1 MGSGAIAK
9 VLRNFEVC
17 IPMKIRN
24 SYNLHIGDYVEVEP
38 RKDGILLKPKT
49 LIDKSQAYFW
59 TKEWQE
65 KEKEADEDY
74 KKGRYKKFK
83 NVKDLIN
90 ELHS

>member
-1 MGSGAIAK
+1 MGTTAIAK

-24 SYNLHIGDYVEVEP
+24 SYNLQIGDYVEVES
-38 RKDGILLKPKT
+38 RKDGILLKPKV

-65 KEKEADEDY
+65 EERKVDEDY
-74 KKGRYKKFK
+74 KAGRYKTFK
-83 NVKDLIN
+83 SVKAFLDDRDK
-90 ELHS
+90 